1 VLQEAEGNANTDDAV
16 DSGNRTK
23 VYSLSVVRLANPQH
37 AQLALINVTDS
48 TQAVHTVCA
57 STAQV
62 SPTAYLPQ
70 PESAEDDSGAGGDS
84 PSSGVPSCDPDTPLG
99 VNVSSETKWV
109 SLQPGLLYPD
119 VDGIRVEVKGQ
130 VLSQGGDVGA
140 DQIAVTSG
148 RSNSSSRYMCSSCM
162 QIQTCRCVQLGPSL
176 RFSELEDTNPAGH
189 AHSCCQ
195 QEAGAS
201 WEACFTK
208 PYV

>member
-1 VLQEAEGNANTDDAV
+1 MLQEAEGTASTGDAV

-23 VYSLSVVRLANPQH
+23 VYSLSVVRLADPQH

-57 STAQV
+57 STAEV
-62 SPTAYLPQ
+62 STTAYLPQ
-70 PESAEDDSGAGGDS
+70 PESAEDASDAGGDA
-84 PSSGVPSCDPDTPLG
+84 PSNEVPSCNPDTPLG

-140 DQIAVTSG
+140 DQIADTSG
-148 RSNSSSRYMCSSCM
+148 RSNSSSRYMRSLGM
-162 QIQTCRCVQLGPSL
+162 QTPTCRCIQL
-176 RFSELEDTNPAGH
+176 
-189 AHSCCQ
+189 
-195 QEAGAS
+195 
-201 WEACFTK
+201 EAC
-208 PYV
+208 V

>member
-1 VLQEAEGNANTDDAV
+1 MPCRTASPDNQSGTLQEAEGSVNTGDAV

-23 VYSLSVVRLANPQH
+23 TYSLSVVRLANPQH

-57 STAQV
+57 STAQA
-62 SPTAYLPQ
+62 SPTAYLSQ

-84 PSSGVPSCDPDTPLG
+84 ASSGVPSCDPDTPLG
-99 VNVSSETKWV
+99 VNVSSGTKWL

-140 DQIAVTSG
+140 DQIADTSG
-148 RSNSSSRYMCSSCM
+148 RSNSSSRYMF
-162 QIQTCRCVQLGPSL
+162 P
-176 RFSELEDTNPAGH
+176 
-189 AHSCCQ
+189 
-195 QEAGAS
+195 
-201 WEACFTK
+201 
-208 PYV
+208 